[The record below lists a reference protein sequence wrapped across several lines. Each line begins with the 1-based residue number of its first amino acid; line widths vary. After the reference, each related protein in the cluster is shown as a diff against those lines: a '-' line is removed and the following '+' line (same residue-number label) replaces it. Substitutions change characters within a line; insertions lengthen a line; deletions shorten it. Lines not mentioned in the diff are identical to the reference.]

1 MLAAMSAIAS
11 LPRLDVRSPSYAAD
25 PLDALR
31 EAQRRTTVATD
42 RGALLVLDENLTDQ
56 LVRDRR
62 LEIHHEEML
71 LAVGITD
78 PRVTRFR
85 REMMLDRNGKEHTRL
100 RGAVAAFFSPLQVAG
115 YRSTVRELIDALL
128 RAAPSDSPIDLFGDV
143 CASVPSQVF
152 CRLIDVPL
160 SEAPFVTRISDSILK
175 IFLQDPAYCADI
187 ENAYGELFAYVSEL
201 IAERRQALGDD
212 LLSSFIRLEIDGTI
226 NEQELHDLV
235 VMTLEAST
243 DNTSHQMGMV
253 LACVLDHPGTIDA
266 LRDDPGLI
274 PTAVNEG
281 IRLSPR
287 VLALERVAS
296 EDLVIADVEVPAGTT
311 VWLSALASHRSPRRY
326 ANPDAFDL
334 RHEHNH
340 PLLTFGGGA
349 HRCLGAP
356 LAQVE
361 IEEMLRAIVEDW
373 HQLRL
378 VGPPRRF
385 RNPFVQ
391 GIEELPV
398 VLDG

>member
-1 MLAAMSAIAS
+1 MSTIAS
-11 LPRLDVRSPSYAAD
+11 LPRLDVRSSGYATD
-25 PLDALR
+25 PLVALR
-31 EAQRRTTVATD
+31 EAQRRAAVATD
-42 RGALLVLDENLTDQ
+42 RGALLVLDEDLTDQ

-100 RGAVAAFFSPLQVAG
+100 RGAVAAHFSPSRVAG

-128 RAAPSDSPIDLFGDV
+128 RAAPTDSPIDLMGDV
-143 CASVPSQVF
+143 CASVPSQLF

-175 IFLQDPAYCADI
+175 IFLQDPAYCTVI
-187 ENAYGELFAYVSEL
+187 ESAYAELFTYVSEL
-201 IAERRQALGDD
+201 IAGRRHALGED

-253 LACVLDHPGTIDA
+253 LACVLEHPGTIEA
-266 LRDDPGLI
+266 LREDPTLI
-274 PTAVNEG
+274 PAAVNEG

-287 VLALERVAS
+287 VLALERVVR
-296 EDLVIADVEVPAGTT
+296 EDLVIADVSVPAGTT
-311 VWLSALASHRSPRRY
+311 VWLSALASHRSRRRY
-326 ANPDAFDL
+326 ANPDAYDL
-334 RHEHNH
+334 RHEHKH
-340 PLLTFGGGA
+340 ALLTFGGGA

-373 HQLRL
+373 PRVRL
-378 VGPPRRF
+378 AGRPRRF

-391 GIEELPV
+391 GIDELPV
-398 VLDG
+398 VLG